1 MKLLE
6 VRNLKKHF
14 PVFRG
19 ALRQRCGEIRAVDG
33 IDFSLGEGETL
44 GLVGESGCGKST
56 TAKLVLNLIRPT
68 AGEVFFRGMNIFNL
82 KGKAL
87 RSERA
92 HLQIIFQNPINS
104 LNPKMRVEDIIG
116 EPLLIHTRQRRK
128 SRIEKVE
135 ELMVSVGLNSK
146 YIRRFPHQF
155 SGGERQRIGIA
166 RALAT
171 GPRLVVCDEPVSS
184 LDLSIQAQILNLLVD
199 LQKRLNLAYLFISHD
214 LNVVS
219 YISDRI
225 MVMYQGKIVEIAPTG
240 ELQNNPLHPY
250 TKMLLR
256 ISSDHTLTTDMAE
269 KSLPLSSTHISGC
282 SFYSRCKYVR
292 PQCQQENPPLME
304 KSPGHFV
311 ACHRI

>member
-14 PVFRG
+14 PVFKG
-19 ALRQRCGEIRAVDG
+19 ALRKRCGETRAVDG

-56 TAKLVLNLIRPT
+56 TAKLVLNLIKPT
-68 AGEVFFRGMNIFNL
+68 AGEVFFRRMNIFNL
-82 KGKAL
+82 KGEAL
-87 RSERA
+87 RLERA
-92 HLQIIFQNPINS
+92 HLQIIFQDPMNS

-116 EPLLIHTRQRRK
+116 EPLRIHTQLGRK

-135 ELMVSVGLNSK
+135 ELMVSVGLNSE

-171 GPRLVVCDEPVSS
+171 GPRLIVCDEPVSS

-199 LQKRLNLAYLFISHD
+199 LQKKLNLAYLFISHD

-225 MVMYQGKIVEIAPTG
+225 MVMYQGKIVEIAPTE

-256 ISSDHTLTTDMAE
+256 ISSDYTLTPDRARE
-269 KSLPLSSTHISGC
+269 SLSPALAHRAGC
-282 SFYSRCKYVR
+282 SFHSRCKYVQK
-292 PQCQQENPPLME
+292 QCQEGSPPLME
-304 KSPGHFV
+304 KRPGHFV
-311 ACHRI
+311 ACHRA